1 MRYTLRD
8 FIEDSKDSKD
18 RAKHFMY
25 ECQGKRYTYDEVIRI
40 NILMTSDILVDYM
53 NFIVKIR

>member
-8 FIEDSKDSKD
+8 FIEDSKD
-18 RAKHFMY
+18 RAKHFIY
-25 ECQGKRYTYDEVIRI
+25 ECQGKKYTYDEVIRI